1 MTLFL
6 SVIMLSIG
14 ILVFSGIIALKFIP
28 KDFLEM
34 LRYNLSINSFMLY
47 GVVFFTTAGFFGS
60 ISVLNFESVKVK
72 RLWRILA
79 SFISGVSAVFVV
91 LSAINWDLADSF
103 YVLIFLIILLFMN
116 LSLMFLGIYSIFEEI
131 RGNRRR

>member
-1 MTLFL
+1 
-6 SVIMLSIG
+6 MLSIG